1 MPDVASDLK
10 QRFEWA
16 MYLSLEAYV
25 VLPDGKSFER
35 SNEDEYAIGVFKNLR
50 EAVDAVPPSLIEA
63 TEKLRAAAPEKF
75 EEALV
80 RAVQAVGF
88 GFSPT
93 SATEFIEVLNQTVQ
107 RDMAAA

>member
-10 QRFEWA
+10 KRFDWA
-16 MYLSLEAYV
+16 MYVSLEAYV

-35 SNEDEYAIGVFKNLR
+35 SDEDEYAIGVFKNLR
-50 EAVDAVPPSLIEA
+50 ESVDAIPPSLIEA

-75 EEALV
+75 EETLV
-80 RAVQAVGF
+80 RAVQVVGF

-93 SATEFIEVLNQTVQ
+93 SATEFIEALNRTVQ
-107 RDMAAA
+107 CDMAGA